1 MRHGRL
7 VALGMAIALLGVVA
21 TQPALAQQASACV
34 TGGAVSDA
42 ANTGLVSDC
51 EALLEARDTL
61 AGTGSL
67 NWSDDI
73 PITEWDGI
81 RLGGKYPSLEG
92 TPARVTR
99 LYLHGSGLN
108 GTIPGAF
115 GGVTELKWLYLH
127 RNSLTGEIPAGLNSL
142 SKLQWLYLYDNELT
156 GISGDFGAGMT
167 GLRRLFAHRNALA
180 GNIPAQLGSIPNL
193 DWLTLYRNRLT
204 GEIPSELGGLKKLRR
219 LYIHENELTGVIP
232 AELGEM
238 ASLTHILVH
247 RNGLSG
253 GIPVEL
259 GALTNLVWLSV
270 YDNELTGTI
279 PPVLGGLSKLDRLYL
294 HGNTL
299 EGGIPSELG
308 GLASLTNLWLNDNL
322 LTGDIPKSLDD
333 LENLERW
340 RLSGNDFTGCLPA
353 GLAEVEDSDLDEL
366 GLAVCGE
373 EPEVVDPTPVS
384 MTIAAGEAAVVTH
397 DSGAQIEIP
406 AGTTTESA
414 TVSITE
420 VTPPETILSVGR
432 TFDFAVT
439 NASGEDVELRGPVTL
454 RLPYSLSEG
463 KNEADVAVLR
473 WNEDVRRWEA
483 VHGGVVDGAS
493 RMVTVGSPRLSAKN
507 TGGRGTSGVMELGT
521 VSTGEYNTPMEHFA
535 RSTLSLVTGHGQ
547 LTKLF
552 EGLDNQYGAGFKH
565 LVSFHV
571 KEGFRPPFFPAFKLG
586 EVGLSLVFDVDDL
599 LSLPAI
605 QKVLNAGIIDE
616 KDKVVPITGEGNAHY
631 VTFWLNANAA
641 LKAEASAEFPVGIS
655 FSMPYTDRHPA
666 TPNHNEDP
674 KFDASFSA
682 MTISYPVGQVSFLN
696 INSNG
701 NFHPVDAQLGTCVT
715 CELKLKAG
723 VSFADVSFNIWKGEL
738 NTNVLNEALAK
749 FMKPDRDTCSEEQKG
764 NSLPDKT
771 DPSGEVSQ
779 EFAASEL
786 VCSIFQGGVEAI
798 ETLLGRS
805 VARFTSTEELSPDE
819 LAQLDPAE
827 YNKIT
832 AVAGGH
838 DINSDGGPDMVFPS
852 RDEDGSP
859 LSDLPLTV
867 VTTADRFEDRDYF
880 VKLLNQEFLESFGW
894 TIRTKDE
901 NDDRYDFEGDALSI
915 NATEWLVTTTDD
927 AAVELTARFELV
939 HDESLRPDDELHV
952 REVVLRKDRVLSDL
966 SIEATGNPTT
976 VLTGDTLT
984 YGVEITNEG
993 HHPAREVNLH
1003 LANMLP
1009 EGFVLK
1015 DVTTSYGPLDCEEE
1029 NFVGLTCDLPDLIA
1043 DRSIDVTLEF
1053 EPVQCLP
1060 KVPACFPPGY
1070 DDIRTVFTV
1079 ESRTEDPTLGNN
1091 SAEVRTIVK
1100 HATDRDA
1107 LVALYNATDGD
1118 NWYDNT
1124 NWLSDAPLGQWYGVT
1139 TDSDGRVTR
1148 VSLHVNNLSGKLPE
1162 DLGILRRLTHLVLWD
1177 NDLSGE
1183 IPEALG
1189 DLSELECLS
1198 LWSNELTGEIP
1209 EVLGDLTN
1217 LTQLDL
1223 LRNDLDGSIPAVLG
1237 DLTNLRRLHLAENDL
1252 SGSIPSSLGN
1262 LTSLES
1268 LYLFRNNLAGQIP
1281 STLANLTN
1289 LDWLYISENGFT
1301 GCVPAGLRNVPN
1313 HDLGSLALD
1322 DCAQQSTSGG
1332 VARDNSIV
1340 PMQNDDFDAE
1350 VQDIVFPSGDV
1361 FAGESANIQAKFKNL
1376 SSSTGPHGGA
1386 ATFDLTIYV
1395 EPPSGTATRFS
1406 WDNEEF
1412 TLNQERTF
1420 SGLYT
1425 FDTAGTYTVYAEVYD
1440 INGQQNGWNADHQFD
1455 QSIETFTV
1463 RAPVTVQISP
1473 ASYTVDED
1481 DGEVDITL
1489 TLEESLSSAWEVRM
1503 VTSEGTA
1510 ERHRDYTPVSTTVTI
1525 PANTTS
1531 QTESVTIIDNQ
1542 TLEAT
1547 SESFTVSL
1555 ESVQGSALLADTTS
1569 ATVTITDDDEVTV
1582 GFQRR
1587 SYQQREGRD
1596 LELCVVVTPDLHLD
1610 SPQFDV
1616 HLSYDDLHGVGV
1628 SGPSSL
1634 PFDRP
1639 YRVLCGRY
1647 ELPDD
1652 NVVEEDSR
1660 VEFSLDSVTSDS
1672 SGVASRVNFGIS
1684 MSALTVTDDD
1694 RALVEFEH
1702 ASYSVT
1708 EGNSVELCAVLREG
1722 DSVAFPFAVD
1732 LSYTDPD
1739 GAISSGP
1746 TSFNFGY
1753 LAEKSCGDFQTSD
1766 DDVGTGTSEVSF
1778 SLTGP
1783 SDLDNRIA
1791 ISRTTATLTVID
1803 DDPPSGTVS
1812 VTVTSNWL
1820 GRTVTVDGTNR
1831 TTPYTVTWNSG
1842 SSHTLDVPSPQTVSG
1857 GRYVFSSWSHGGSR
1871 SQTVSPTSHTTYTAN
1886 FTFQPDPTSHPP
1898 AAVGVSPLPP
1908 FQQDVSL
1915 ISGFTQTFVARA
1927 SDQDSNI
1934 TEWEWFV
1941 DDVSRSRLSFAPT
1954 GIVTSQVNIQFIK
1967 PGSHTV
1973 KATFTDSTGLSDS
1986 FSWEVEVR
1994 GPDLTTCPGESGT
2007 ARRGSVPY
2015 DGAMVNLSLTG
2026 VSPARGIL
2034 QHEAHLC

>member
-7 VALGMAIALLGVVA
+7 VALGMAIVLLGVVA

-193 DWLTLYRNRLT
+193 DWLTLYRNRLS

-253 GIPVEL
+253 EMPVEL
-259 GALTNLVWLSV
+259 GGLSNLVWLSV

-299 EGGIPSELG
+299 EGGIPSKLG
-308 GLASLTNLWLNDNL
+308 GLSSLTNLWLKDNL

-340 RLSGNDFTGCLPA
+340 RLSGNEFTGCLPA

-366 GLAVCGE
+366 GLAVCGD

-439 NASGEDVELRGPVTL
+439 NASGEDVELQGPVTL

-483 VHGGVVDGAS
+483 VLGGVVHGAS
-493 RMVTVGSPRLSAKN
+493 RTVTVASPQFSAKN
-507 TGGRGTSGVMELGT
+507 TGTRGTSGVNELRR
-521 VSTGEYNTPMEHFA
+521 VSTGEYDTPMEYIA
-535 RSTLSLVTGHGQ
+535 RAALSLAARGVA
-547 LTKLF
+547 
-552 EGLDNQYGAGFKH
+552 NQYDAGFKH

-571 KEGFRPPFFPAFKLG
+571 KEGFRVPFIPVFKLG
-586 EVGLSLVFDVDDL
+586 EVGASLIFDVDDL
-599 LSLPAI
+599 LSLPIMQDALG
-605 QKVLNAGIIDE
+605 QEPLTV
-616 KDKVVPITGEGNAHY
+616 EGDDHY
-631 VTFWLNANAA
+631 VTFWLNLNAA
-641 LKAEASAEFPVGIS
+641 LSAEVSASPPFGIS
-655 FSMPYTDRHPA
+655 FSIPWMGRHLA
-666 TPNHNEDP
+666 SPNHNEDP
-674 KFDASFSA
+674 SFDASFSA
-682 MTISYPVGQVSFLN
+682 MTLSYPLGEVSFLN

-701 NFHPVDAQLGTCVT
+701 NINPVDADLGTCVT
-715 CELKLKAG
+715 CKLELKAG
-723 VSFADVSFNIWKGEL
+723 VSFADVRFNLVKGEL
-738 NTNVLNEALAK
+738 NTDVLNEALAE
-749 FMKPDRDTCSEEQKG
+749 FLKPDGDECSEEEPG
-764 NSLPDKT
+764 NALPDNM

-779 EFAASEL
+779 EFAAAEL
-786 VCSIFQGGVEAI
+786 ICSIFQGGSRAFQTI
-798 ETLLGRS
+798 IDRS
-805 VARFTSTEELSPDE
+805 IAPFTSFEHMSPDE
-819 LAQLDPAE
+819 VANLDPAQF
-827 YNKIT
+827 NRIT
-832 AVAGGH
+832 AVAEGH
-838 DINSDGGPDMVFPS
+838 DINGDGSGDLVFPS
-852 RDEDGSP
+852 RDENGSP
-859 LSDLPLTV
+859 LLDIPLTV
-867 VTTADRFEDRDYF
+867 VSTSDRNEDRNYF
-880 VKLLNQEFLESFGW
+880 VQLLNQEFLESFGW

-901 NDDRYDFEGDALSI
+901 NDDRADFEGDALSI

-927 AAVELTARFELV
+927 AAVELTARFALV
-939 HDESLRPDDELHV
+939 HDKALRPDDELHEY
-952 REVVLRKDRVLSDL
+952 RLVLSKDRVLSDL
-966 SIEATGNPTT
+966 SIEATGKPTT

-984 YGVEITNEG
+984 YEVEISNNG
-993 HHPAREVNLH
+993 HHPAEDIKLH

-1009 EGFVLK
+1009 DGFALK
-1015 DVTTSYGPLDCEEE
+1015 GAATPDNSLDCEHE
-1029 NFVGLTCDLPDLIA
+1029 NFVGLTCGLSDLD
-1043 DRSIDVTLEF
+1043 DDESVVVTLEF
-1053 EPVQCLP
+1053 VPTQCLP
-1060 KVPACFPPGY
+1060 RVLACFPPGY
-1070 DDIRTVFTV
+1070 DDVRTVFSV

-1091 SAEVRTIVK
+1091 SAEVRTIVR

-1107 LVALYNATDGD
+1107 LVALYNSTDGD

-1148 VSLHVNNLSGKLPE
+1148 VSLPVNNLSGTLPE
-1162 DLGILRRLTHLVLWD
+1162 DLGILRKLTHLVLRG
-1177 NDLSGE
+1177 NELTGE

-1268 LYLFRNNLAGQIP
+1268 LYLFRNDLDSQIP
-1281 STLANLTN
+1281 SSLTNLTN
-1289 LDWLYISENGFT
+1289 LDWLYVSENEFT
-1301 GCVPAGLRNVPN
+1301 GCIPAGLRNVPN
-1313 HDLGSLALD
+1313 HDLGSLTLD
-1322 DCAQQSTSGG
+1322 DCAQGSTVGG
-1332 VARDNSIV
+1332 VTRDDSIG
-1340 PMQNDDFDAE
+1340 PRQNDDFDAA
-1350 VQDIVFPSGDV
+1350 VVDIVLPSGDL
-1361 FAGESANIQAKFKNL
+1361 FPGDYGPIRAKFKNL
-1376 SSSTGPHGGA
+1376 SPSTGPHGGE
-1386 ATFDLTIYV
+1386 ATFDVTIYV
-1395 EPPSGTATRFS
+1395 EPPSGTAERFS

-1412 TLNQERTF
+1412 TLNQEKTF
-1420 SGLYT
+1420 SGTYT
-1425 FDTAGTYTVYAEVYD
+1425 FASAGTYTVWAEIYD
-1440 INGQQNGWNADHQFD
+1440 NMGQQSGWNADNRFD
-1455 QSIETFTV
+1455 QRVETDH
-1463 RAPVTVQISP
+1463 RAR
-1473 ASYTVDED
+1473 A
-1481 DGEVDITL
+1481 
-1489 TLEESLSSAWEVRM
+1489 
-1503 VTSEGTA
+1503 
-1510 ERHRDYTPVSTTVTI
+1510 RHCAV
-1525 PANTTS
+1525 
-1531 QTESVTIIDNQ
+1531 
-1542 TLEAT
+1542 
-1547 SESFTVSL
+1547 
-1555 ESVQGSALLADTTS
+1555 SALL
-1569 ATVTITDDDEVTV
+1569 
-1582 GFQRR
+1582 
-1587 SYQQREGRD
+1587 
-1596 LELCVVVTPDLHLD
+1596 
-1610 SPQFDV
+1610 
-1616 HLSYDDLHGVGV
+1616 
-1628 SGPSSL
+1628 
-1634 PFDRP
+1634 
-1639 YRVLCGRY
+1639 
-1647 ELPDD
+1647 
-1652 NVVEEDSR
+1652 
-1660 VEFSLDSVTSDS
+1660 
-1672 SGVASRVNFGIS
+1672 
-1684 MSALTVTDDD
+1684 LT
-1694 RALVEFEH
+1694 R
-1702 ASYSVT
+1702 
-1708 EGNSVELCAVLREG
+1708 
-1722 DSVAFPFAVD
+1722 
-1732 LSYTDPD
+1732 
-1739 GAISSGP
+1739 
-1746 TSFNFGY
+1746 
-1753 LAEKSCGDFQTSD
+1753 
-1766 DDVGTGTSEVSF
+1766 
-1778 SLTGP
+1778 
-1783 SDLDNRIA
+1783 
-1791 ISRTTATLTVID
+1791 
-1803 DDPPSGTVS
+1803 
-1812 VTVTSNWL
+1812 
-1820 GRTVTVDGTNR
+1820 
-1831 TTPYTVTWNSG
+1831 
-1842 SSHTLDVPSPQTVSG
+1842 
-1857 GRYVFSSWSHGGSR
+1857 
-1871 SQTVSPTSHTTYTAN
+1871 
-1886 FTFQPDPTSHPP
+1886 
-1898 AAVGVSPLPP
+1898 
-1908 FQQDVSL
+1908 
-1915 ISGFTQTFVARA
+1915 
-1927 SDQDSNI
+1927 
-1934 TEWEWFV
+1934 
-1941 DDVSRSRLSFAPT
+1941 
-1954 GIVTSQVNIQFIK
+1954 
-1967 PGSHTV
+1967 
-1973 KATFTDSTGLSDS
+1973 
-1986 FSWEVEVR
+1986 
-1994 GPDLTTCPGESGT
+1994 
-2007 ARRGSVPY
+2007 
-2015 DGAMVNLSLTG
+2015 
-2026 VSPARGIL
+2026 
-2034 QHEAHLC
+2034 

>member
-21 TQPALAQQASACV
+21 TQSALAQQASACV

-156 GISGDFGAGMT
+156 GISGDFGAGMN

-238 ASLTHILVH
+238 ASLTHILMH

-253 GIPVEL
+253 EMPVEL
-259 GALTNLVWLSV
+259 GGLSNLMWLSV

-353 GLAEVEDSDLDEL
+353 GLAEVENSDLDEL

-397 DSGAQIEIP
+397 DSGAEIEIP
-406 AGTTTESA
+406 AGATTEAA

-420 VTPPETILSVGR
+420 VDPPESILSLGR

-439 NASGEDVELRGPVTL
+439 NASGEDVELRGAVTL

-473 WNEDVRRWEA
+473 WNEGVRRWEA
-483 VHGGVVDGAS
+483 VFGGVVDGAT
-493 RMVTVGSPRLSAKN
+493 RTVTVESPRLSTKN
-507 TGGRGTSGVMELGT
+507 TGTRGTSGVNELGT

-535 RSTLSLVTGHGQ
+535 RSMLSLVTGQ
-547 LTKLF
+547 AALQELTK
-552 EGLDNQYGAGFKH
+552 GLSRQYKAGFKH

-571 KEGFRPPFFPAFKLG
+571 KEGFRPPFFPVFKLG
-586 EVGLSLVFDVDDL
+586 EVGLSLVFDIDDL

-605 QKVLNAGIIDE
+605 LKLLNAGIVNEENQIG
-616 KDKVVPITGEGNAHY
+616 PITNEGNAHY

-641 LKAEASAEFPVGIS
+641 LKAEASAEFPVGMT

-666 TPNHNEDP
+666 TPNHNRDP

-682 MTISYPVGQVSFLN
+682 MTMSYPVGQVSFLN

-701 NFHPVDAQLGTCVT
+701 NINPVDAQLGTCVA

-723 VSFADVSFNIWKGEL
+723 VSFADVSFNLWKGEL

-749 FMKPDRDTCSEEQKG
+749 FLKPDEDTCSEEEPG
-764 NSLPDKT
+764 NSLPDKA

-786 VCSIFQGGVEAI
+786 MCSIFQGGLEAI
-798 ETLLGRS
+798 EILLEES
-805 VARFTSTEELSPDE
+805 VEGFTSTEDRSPKE
-819 LAQLDPAE
+819 IAQLDPAD

-838 DINSDGGPDMVFPS
+838 DINGDGRRDLVFPS
-852 RDEDGSP
+852 RDENGSP
-859 LSDLPLTV
+859 LSELPLTV
-867 VTTADRFEDRDYF
+867 LTTSDRFEDRDYF
-880 VKLLNQEFLESFGW
+880 VKLLNPDFLESFGW

-901 NDDRYDFEGDALSI
+901 NDDRYDFEGDGLSI
-915 NATEWLVTTTDD
+915 NATEWLVTTTDG

-939 HDESLRPDDELHV
+939 HDKSLRPDDELH
-952 REVVLRKDRVLSDL
+952 EFSVVLRKDRVLSDL
-966 SIEATGNPTT
+966 SIEATGRPRT

-984 YGVEITNEG
+984 YEVEITNNG
-993 HHPAREVNLH
+993 HHPARGIKLH

-1009 EGFVLK
+1009 DGFLLT
-1015 DVTTSYGPLDCEEE
+1015 DVSTPDYTIYCQHK
-1029 NFVGLTCDLPDLIA
+1029 NFVGLTCDLHDL
-1043 DRSIDVTLEF
+1043 DDEESVDVTLEF

-1060 KVPACFPPGY
+1060 RVPACFPPGY
-1070 DDIRTVFTV
+1070 DDIRTVFSV
-1079 ESRTEDPTLGNN
+1079 ESGTEDPALGNN
-1091 SAEVRTIVK
+1091 SDEVTTSVK

-1107 LVALYNATDGD
+1107 LVALYNATDGA
-1118 NWYDNT
+1118 NWRDNT
-1124 NWLSDAPLGQWYGVT
+1124 NWLSDEPLGRWYGVT

-1148 VSLHVNNLSGKLPE
+1148 LVLPRNDLSGELPE
-1162 DLGILRRLTHLVLWD
+1162 DLGILRRLTHLVLWG
-1177 NDLSGE
+1177 NDLKGE

-1189 DLSELECLS
+1189 DLSELVCLS
-1198 LWSNELTGEIP
+1198 LWGNELTGEIP
-1209 EVLGDLTN
+1209 EKLGDLTN

-1237 DLTNLRRLHLAENDL
+1237 DLTNLRRLHLAENDF
-1252 SGSIPSSLGN
+1252 SGNIPSSLGN

-1268 LYLFRNNLAGQIP
+1268 MYLFRNDLGGQIP
-1281 STLANLTN
+1281 SSLANLTN
-1289 LDWLYISENGFT
+1289 LNWLYISENGFT
-1301 GCVPAGLRNVPN
+1301 GCVPAGLRDVPN
-1313 HDLGSLALD
+1313 HDLGTLALD
-1322 DCAQQSTSGG
+1322 DCGQASTSGG
-1332 VARDNSIV
+1332 ATRDSSIG
-1340 PMQNDDFDAE
+1340 PRQNDDFDADAE
-1350 VQDIVFPSGDV
+1350 DISVSISPIY
-1361 FAGESANIQAKFKNL
+1361 AGQRASIRAQFQNL
-1376 SSSTGPHGGA
+1376 SSADGPHDGE

-1420 SGLYT
+1420 SGFYT
-1425 FDTAGTYTVYAEVYD
+1425 FASAGTYTVYAEVYD
-1440 INGQQNGWNADHQFD
+1440 NSGQQNGWNADNRFD
-1455 QSIETFTV
+1455 QRIDTITARE
-1463 RAPVTVQISP
+1463 PVTVQFSP
-1473 ASYTVDED
+1473 SSYRVNED
-1481 DGEVDITL
+1481 DGSV
-1489 TLEESLSSAWEVRM
+1489 SAKC
-1503 VTSEGTA
+1503 
-1510 ERHRDYTPVSTTVTI
+1510 
-1525 PANTTS
+1525 
-1531 QTESVTIIDNQ
+1531 
-1542 TLEAT
+1542 
-1547 SESFTVSL
+1547 
-1555 ESVQGSALLADTTS
+1555 
-1569 ATVTITDDDEVTV
+1569 
-1582 GFQRR
+1582 RR
-1587 SYQQREGRD
+1587 SAVVGLPRRSRD
-1596 LELCVVVTPDLHLD
+1596 RDIPRQL
-1610 SPQFDV
+1610 
-1616 HLSYDDLHGVGV
+1616 
-1628 SGPSSL
+1628 
-1634 PFDRP
+1634 
-1639 YRVLCGRY
+1639 Y
-1647 ELPDD
+1647 EPNDLPDD
-1652 NVVEEDSR
+1652 IRRPNVGTYGNVLHPA
-1660 VEFSLDSVTSDS
+1660 VEF
-1672 SGVASRVNFGIS
+1672 
-1684 MSALTVTDDD
+1684 
-1694 RALVEFEH
+1694 
-1702 ASYSVT
+1702 
-1708 EGNSVELCAVLREG
+1708 
-1722 DSVAFPFAVD
+1722 
-1732 LSYTDPD
+1732 
-1739 GAISSGP
+1739 
-1746 TSFNFGY
+1746 
-1753 LAEKSCGDFQTSD
+1753 Q
-1766 DDVGTGTSEVSF
+1766 
-1778 SLTGP
+1778 
-1783 SDLDNRIA
+1783 
-1791 ISRTTATLTVID
+1791 
-1803 DDPPSGTVS
+1803 
-1812 VTVTSNWL
+1812 
-1820 GRTVTVDGTNR
+1820 
-1831 TTPYTVTWNSG
+1831 
-1842 SSHTLDVPSPQTVSG
+1842 
-1857 GRYVFSSWSHGGSR
+1857 
-1871 SQTVSPTSHTTYTAN
+1871 
-1886 FTFQPDPTSHPP
+1886 
-1898 AAVGVSPLPP
+1898 
-1908 FQQDVSL
+1908 
-1915 ISGFTQTFVARA
+1915 
-1927 SDQDSNI
+1927 
-1934 TEWEWFV
+1934 
-1941 DDVSRSRLSFAPT
+1941 
-1954 GIVTSQVNIQFIK
+1954 
-1967 PGSHTV
+1967 
-1973 KATFTDSTGLSDS
+1973 
-1986 FSWEVEVR
+1986 
-1994 GPDLTTCPGESGT
+1994 
-2007 ARRGSVPY
+2007 
-2015 DGAMVNLSLTG
+2015 
-2026 VSPARGIL
+2026 
-2034 QHEAHLC
+2034 

>member
-7 VALGMAIALLGVVA
+7 VALGMAFVLLGVVA

-99 LYLHGSGLN
+99 LYLHGSGLK

-180 GNIPAQLGSIPNL
+180 GNIPARLGTIPNL

-253 GIPVEL
+253 EVPVEL
-259 GALTNLVWLSV
+259 GGLSNLVWLSV

-308 GLASLTNLWLNDNL
+308 GLSSLTNLWLKDNL

-340 RLSGNDFTGCLPA
+340 RLSGNEFTGCLPA

-406 AGTTTESA
+406 AGTTTEAA

-420 VTPPETILSVGR
+420 VTPPESILSVGR

-439 NASGEDVELRGPVTL
+439 GASGEDVELQGPVTL

-473 WNEDVRRWEA
+473 WDEDVRRWEA
-483 VHGGVVDGAS
+483 VFGGVVDGAT
-493 RMVTVGSPRLSAKN
+493 RTVTVGSPRLSAKN

-521 VSTGEYNTPMEHFA
+521 VGTGKYNTPMEHFA
-535 RSTLSLVTGHGQ
+535 RSMMSLVTGKAQ
-547 LTKLF
+547 LALVTK
-552 EGLDNQYGAGFKH
+552 GLANQYDAGFKH

-599 LSLPAI
+599 LSLPI
-605 QKVLNAGIIDE
+605 VQGLLENDLVDVE
-616 KDKVVPITGEGNAHY
+616 PITGEGEARY
-631 VTFWLNANAA
+631 VTFWLNASAA
-641 LKAEASAEFPVGIS
+641 LKAEASAEFPVGIT
-655 FSMPYTDRHPA
+655 FSMPFTNRHRA
-666 TPNHNEDP
+666 TPNHNRDP

-682 MTISYPVGQVSFLN
+682 MTMSYPVGQVSFLN

-701 NFHPVDAQLGTCVT
+701 NVHPVNADLGVCVT

-723 VSFADVSFNIWKGEL
+723 VSFADVSFNVWKGEL

-749 FMKPDRDTCSEEQKG
+749 FLKPDRDTCSEEEDD
-764 NSLPDKT
+764 NTLPDKT
-771 DPSGEVSQ
+771 DPGGEVSQ

-786 VCSIFQGGVEAI
+786 MCSIFQGGLEAVRVLLEDSVE
-798 ETLLGRS
+798 G
-805 VARFTSTEELSPDE
+805 FTSTEEKSPK
-819 LAQLDPAE
+819 AIANLDPAN

-838 DINSDGGPDMVFPS
+838 DVNGDGRDDMVFPS
-852 RDEDGSP
+852 RDEDGTQ

-901 NDDRYDFEGDALSI
+901 NDDRADFEGDALSI
-915 NATEWLVTTTDD
+915 NVTEWLVTTTDD
-927 AAVELTARFELV
+927 AAVELTARFALV
-939 HDESLRPDDELHV
+939 HDKALRPDDDLHEY
-952 REVVLRKDRVLSDL
+952 RLVLSKDRVLSDL
-966 SIEATGNPTT
+966 SIEATGKPTT

-984 YGVEITNEG
+984 YEVEISNNG
-993 HHPAREVNLH
+993 HHPAEDIKLH

-1009 EGFVLK
+1009 EGFALK
-1015 DVTTSYGPLDCEEE
+1015 GAATPDNSLDCEHE
-1029 NFVGLTCDLPDLIA
+1029 NFVGLTCGLSDLD
-1043 DRSIDVTLEF
+1043 DDESVVVTLEF
-1053 EPVQCLP
+1053 VPTQCLP
-1060 KVPACFPPGY
+1060 RVLACFPPGY
-1070 DDIRTVFTV
+1070 DDVRTVFSV
-1079 ESRTEDPTLGNN
+1079 ESDTEDPALGNN
-1091 SAEVRTIVK
+1091 SAEVRTSVR

-1118 NWYDNT
+1118 DWRDNT
-1124 NWLSDAPLGQWYGVT
+1124 NWLSDAPLGRWHGVT
-1139 TDSDGRVTR
+1139 TNSDGRVIKVVLPR
-1148 VSLHVNNLSGKLPE
+1148 NDLSGELPE

-1223 LRNDLDGSIPAVLG
+1223 LRNDLDGSIPAALG
-1237 DLTNLRRLHLAENDL
+1237 DLTNLRRLHLAENDF

-1268 LYLFRNNLAGQIP
+1268 LYLFRNDLDSQIP
-1281 STLANLTN
+1281 SSLTNLTN
-1289 LDWLYISENGFT
+1289 LDWLYMSENGFT
-1301 GCVPAGLRNVPN
+1301 GCIPAGLRNVPN

-1322 DCAQQSTSGG
+1322 YCAQQSTSGV
-1332 VARDNSIV
+1332 VAKDDSIG
-1340 PMQNDDFDAE
+1340 PKQDDDFDAD
-1350 VQDIVFPSGDV
+1350 VVDIIFPSGDV
-1361 FAGESANIQAKFKNL
+1361 FAGYSANIQAKFKNL

-1395 EPPSGTATRFS
+1395 EPPSGTAERFS
-1406 WDNEEF
+1406 WDNEQF
-1412 TLNQERTF
+1412 TLDQERTF
-1420 SGLYT
+1420 SGRYT

-1440 INGQQNGWNADHQFD
+1440 INGQQNGWNADHRFD

-1463 RAPVTVQISP
+1463 REPVTVQFNP
-1473 ASYTVDED
+1473 TSYTVDED
-1481 DGEVDITL
+1481 DGSVDITV
-1489 TLEESLSSAWEVRM
+1489 TLSESLSSDAEVRLSTIDETAQSGQDYSR
-1503 VTSEGTA
+1503 VTTA
-1510 ERHRDYTPVSTTVTI
+1510 VRF

-1531 QTESVTIIDNQ
+1531 QTKSVTVYNDR
-1542 TLEAT
+1542 TLEHLFEIFSVA
-1547 SESFTVSL
+1547 L
-1555 ESVQGSALLADTTS
+1555 ENDRYDPRLSVDAAR
-1569 ATVTITDDDEVTV
+1569 ATVTIVDDDEVTV
-1582 GFQRR
+1582 GFQNFV
-1587 SYQQREGRD
+1587 YTITEGR
-1596 LELCVVVTPDLHLD
+1596 EVIICVEVV
-1610 SPQFDV
+1610 SPNVGLPSVVPFTV
-1616 HLSYDDLHGVGV
+1616 HLSYTDPDGVIS
-1628 SGPSSL
+1628 SGLTSL
-1634 PFDRP
+1634 PFDP
-1639 YRVLCGRY
+1639 GTRVSCGSY
-1647 ELPDD
+1647 QISDD
-1652 NVVEEDSR
+1652 IVVEETSE
-1660 VEFSLDSVTSDS
+1660 VVFTLDSVT
-1672 SGVASRVNFGIS
+1672 GGEPSRVKFDSGTS
-1684 MSALTVTDDD
+1684 MATLEILDDD
-1694 RALVEFEH
+1694 GAFVEFEH
-1702 ASYSVT
+1702 SEYSAT
-1708 EGNSVELCAVLREG
+1708 EGNAVELCAVLSHG
-1722 DSVAFPFAVD
+1722 ATVDFPFTLN

-1739 GAISSGP
+1739 GALSSGP
-1746 TSFNFGY
+1746 TSLSFGA
-1753 LAEKSCGDFQTSD
+1753 LDEKSCGDFQTND
-1766 DDVGTGTSEVSF
+1766 DDVGSGNSEVSF

-1783 SDLDNRIA
+1783 SDLDQRI
-1791 ISRTTATLTVID
+1791 IVSRTTATLTVID
-1803 DDPPSGTVS
+1803 DESPNTVT

-1820 GRTVTVDGTNR
+1820 GRTVTVDGANR
-1831 TTPYTVTWNSG
+1831 TTPYTATWNSG
-1842 SSHTLDVPSPQTVSG
+1842 SSHTLDAPSPQTVSG
-1857 GRYVFSSWSHGGSR
+1857 GRYVFSGWSHGGPK
-1871 SQTVSPTSHTTYTAN
+1871 SQTVSPTSHTTYSAG
-1886 FTFQPDPTSHPP
+1886 FAFQPDPTGHRP
-1898 AAVGVSPLPP
+1898 AAVGVSPVPP
-1908 FQQDVSL
+1908 FPQDVSL
-1915 ISGFTQTFVARA
+1915 ISGFTQTFVASA
-1927 SDQDSNI
+1927 SDQDGNI
-1934 TEWEWFV
+1934 SKWEWFV

-1986 FSWEVEVR
+1986 FSWDVEVK

-2007 ARRGSVPY
+2007 ARRGIVPFG
-2015 DGAMVNLSLTG
+2015 GAIVDLSLKG
-2026 VSPARGIL
+2026 IAPARGIL
-2034 QHEAHLC
+2034 QPEVHLC